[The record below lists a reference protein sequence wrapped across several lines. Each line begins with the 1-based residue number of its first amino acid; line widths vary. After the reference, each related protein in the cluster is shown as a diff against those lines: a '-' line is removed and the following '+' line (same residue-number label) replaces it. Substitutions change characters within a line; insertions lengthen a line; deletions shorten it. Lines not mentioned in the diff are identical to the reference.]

1 MKRNEPV
8 HWVTQ
13 LSTIITDISENH
25 STPTKVTTRYTDIAF
40 TVLEPVE
47 EVPSITPGAEAGGEF
62 AMFPRERTGTRL
74 MTSFC

>member
-25 STPTKVTTRYTDIAF
+25 STPTKVTTRYTHIAF
-40 TVLEPVE
+40 IVLEHVE
-47 EVPSITPGAEAGGEF
+47 EVPSFTPGAEAGGEF
-62 AMFPRERTGTRL
+62 AMFPRAPRGIRP
-74 MTSFC
+74 MTI